1 MTNETLPD
9 DISTNNSGFEKTGRR
24 LFTYDERT
32 AILKSTGGKC
42 ACCGCKLTTKTLTVE
57 HIIPISRGGKNDME
71 NLTALCETC
80 NKDKSNLL
88 PWQSRRRSGP
98 GH

>member
-32 AILKSTGGKC
+32 AILKSTGGVTYFTYLE
-42 ACCGCKLTTKTLTVE
+42 AFTW
-57 HIIPISRGGKNDME
+57 H
-71 NLTALCETC
+71 
-80 NKDKSNLL
+80 
-88 PWQSRRRSGP
+88 
-98 GH
+98 